1 MTWSLSKKTIIL
13 PSTLMKCLW
22 NVNVRNE
29 KTAPS
34 PGEADSFSCWFFVGA
49 VKRVKLWNTSSLLK
63 TKTSRCF
70 ACKAP
75 RPKSLIHKSQGAMIL
90 QKKNWGFLGIRVIF
104 TPKLWG
110 NDPIFEEHI
119 FQRETWSHQLV
130 LYRFSCGATPGEK
143 NPHCWK
149 VFSKVTKLWQFN
161 NNDRV
166 PTDVVSWWPK
176 NWCWVSC
183 NYNCIAH
190 LLGAWNLMQI

>member
-90 QKKNWGFLGIRVIF
+90 QKKKLRFSGHLCYLHPETLGKWSNFWGAYFSKGNLKSPTSFVQVFLRSNTRGKKSSLLKSIF
-104 TPKLWG
+104 KG
-110 NDPIFEEHI
+110 DQVMAVQQ
-119 FQRETWSHQLV
+119 QRQGPNGCGVLVAKKLV
-130 LYRFSCGATPGEK
+130 LG
-143 NPHCWK
+143 
-149 VFSKVTKLWQFN
+149 V
-161 NNDRV
+161 
-166 PTDVVSWWPK
+166 
-176 NWCWVSC
+176 
-183 NYNCIAH
+183 
-190 LLGAWNLMQI
+190 M